1 MSEGFLLQLTIN
13 DLPLSFMKRFTF
25 YLLLFT
31 FCTLLLAACKPA
43 AAPVSISNKPVSI
56 NDIPTNVPMPPTKN
70 VENMGWTKAD
80 GAHETLGAMKGKVI
94 ILDFWATYCPPCL
107 EEIPHL
113 VELQNKHGA
122 QGLQIIGLHTGGV
135 EDRPK
140 VPAFVEKLKMN
151 YVLAYPEDA
160 LADTLLQN
168 DDRIPQT
175 FVFDRTG
182 KLVKGFVGFDAKIK
196 EDLDKTIQAT
206 LKN

>member
-1 MSEGFLLQLTIN
+1 
-13 DLPLSFMKRFTF
+13 MKYFAF
-25 YLLLFT
+25 YLLLFALPLT
-31 FCTLLLAACKPA
+31 ACQRA

-80 GAHETLGAMKGKVI
+80 GAYETLGAMKGKVI
-94 ILDFWATYCPPCL
+94 VLDFWATYCPPCL

-122 QGLQIIGLHTGGV
+122 AGLQVIGLHTGGV

-140 VPAFVEKLKMN
+140 VPAFVEKFKMN

-182 KLVKGFVGFDAKIK
+182 KLVKGFVGFDANIK
-196 EDLDKTIQAT
+196 ADLDKAIQDA

>member
-1 MSEGFLLQLTIN
+1 MHESFLLQLTIN

-25 YLLLFT
+25 YLLPFT
-31 FCTLLLAACKPA
+31 ICTLLFAGCKPA

-70 VENMGWTKAD
+70 VENMGWTKTD
-80 GAHETLGAMKGKVI
+80 GAYETLGAMKGKVI
-94 ILDFWATYCPPCL
+94 VLDFWATYCPPCL

-122 QGLQIIGLHTGGV
+122 QGLQVIGLHTGGV

-140 VPAFVEKLKMN
+140 VPAFVDKLKMN

-175 FVFDRTG
+175 FVFDRNG
-182 KLVKGFVGFDAKIK
+182 KLVKGFVGFDAEIK
-196 EDLDKTIQAT
+196 KELDEAIQQA
-206 LKN
+206 LK

>member
-1 MSEGFLLQLTIN
+1 MRLFA
-13 DLPLSFMKRFTF
+13 
-25 YLLLFT
+25 LLLFPFT
-31 FCTLLLAACKPA
+31 FLAITACRPA
-43 AAPVSISNKPVSI
+43 AAPVTVGNKPVSI
-56 NDIPTNVPMPPTKN
+56 NDVPLKDAPGRPMKPVPEMSWTDFEGNVK
-70 VENMGWTKAD
+70 KLKD
-80 GAHETLGAMKGKVI
+80 FQGKVV

-122 QGLQIIGLHTGGV
+122 QGLQIIGLHTGGAD
-135 EDRPK
+135 DRPK

-182 KLVKGFVGFDAKIK
+182 KLVKGFVGFDANIK
-196 EDLDKTIQAT
+196 ADLDKAIQDA